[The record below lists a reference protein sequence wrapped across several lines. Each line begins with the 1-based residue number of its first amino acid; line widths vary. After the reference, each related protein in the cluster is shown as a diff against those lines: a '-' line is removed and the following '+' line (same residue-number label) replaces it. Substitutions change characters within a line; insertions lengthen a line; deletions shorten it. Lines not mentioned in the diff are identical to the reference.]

1 MSELLAAQ
9 MDTLPEALHNFWSL
23 LLLST
28 VAFKLIF
35 FEVNMFLPCAP
46 WQGRSPP
53 LRRKKGHLKAVS
65 RGWERRFSCGDIL
78 SRRSTHTN
86 VPPEFHK

>member
-1 MSELLAAQ
+1 MSELLTAQ

-46 WQGRSPP
+46 WQGRRSPLEEEARAFESGVQRRGEAIL
-53 LRRKKGHLKAVS
+53 LR
-65 RGWERRFSCGDIL
+65 
-78 SRRSTHTN
+78 
-86 VPPEFHK
+86 

>member
-46 WQGRSPP
+46 WQGRSP
-53 LRRKKGHLKAVS
+53 LEEEERAFESGVQRRGEAFL
-65 RGWERRFSCGDIL
+65 L
-78 SRRSTHTN
+78 Q
-86 VPPEFHK
+86 